1 MKEYN
6 VSESDGYLEVCIKL
20 ASTGDQKSLTASVEA
35 NVTFVD
41 NSATGMYEIVI
52 DGYTVEPF

>member
-20 ASTGDQKSLTASVEA
+20 ANTGSHESLTASIEA

-41 NSATGMYEIVI
+41 KSATGMY
-52 DGYTVEPF
+52 DGYMH